1 MDIRFVSADSR
12 KEIQAAVGFLAKQS
26 LGYPRYNEWVGRAE
40 AELHVG
46 YKRAIL
52 AFSEDCLV
60 GNLIWQPHKTIQGAV
75 EWKNL
80 RVHPAVKRRLFGRFI
95 IRQAE
100 EICGFAA
107 AICDVRTD
115 QKDTICFLLTCGY
128 TVAAATLPLYD
139 SEKPDTIMVKWLQ
152 PPTQDL
158 KTAFTSNASKLSLD
172 AKYSIRRD

>member
-1 MDIRFVSADSR
+1 MNIRFVSADSR
-12 KEIQAAVGFLAKQS
+12 KEIQTTVGFLAKQS
-26 LGYPRYNEWVGRAE
+26 LGYPRYNDWVGRAE
-40 AELHVG
+40 AELHTG

-60 GNLIWQPHKTIQGAV
+60 GNLVWQPHKTIQGAV

-100 EICGFAA
+100 EICGFPA

-115 QKDTICFLLTCGY
+115 QQDTIRFLLICGY
-128 TVAAATLPLYD
+128 TTAATLPLYD
-139 SEKPDTIMVKWLQ
+139 SEKPDTVMVKWLR

-158 KTAFTSNASKLSLD
+158 KTAFTSAASKSLFD

>member
-1 MDIRFVSADSR
+1 MNIRFVSADSR
-12 KEIQAAVGFLAKQS
+12 KEIQTTVGFLAKQS
-26 LGYPRYNEWVGRAE
+26 LGYPRYNDWVGRAE
-40 AELHVG
+40 AELHAG

-80 RVHPAVKRRLFGRFI
+80 RVHPTVKRRLFGRFI

-100 EICGFAA
+100 EICGLTV

-115 QKDTICFLLTCGY
+115 QKDTIRFLLACGY
-128 TVAAATLPLYD
+128 TVAAILPLYD
-139 SEKPDTIMVKWLQ
+139 SEKPDAVMVKWLC
-152 PPTQDL
+152 PPIPDRNPLEQL
-158 KTAFTSNASKLSLD
+158 GKTFRSKL
-172 AKYSIRRD
+172 